1 MARAKKHELRCGAE
15 EPKKLIAKSNEV
27 PSGDSSNALVCT
39 IDMSAKMKNTQVR
52 QRFDICITPPG

>member
-1 MARAKKHELRCGAE
+1 MAQAKKHDLRCGAE

-39 IDMSAKMKNTQVR
+39 IDM
-52 QRFDICITPPG
+52 